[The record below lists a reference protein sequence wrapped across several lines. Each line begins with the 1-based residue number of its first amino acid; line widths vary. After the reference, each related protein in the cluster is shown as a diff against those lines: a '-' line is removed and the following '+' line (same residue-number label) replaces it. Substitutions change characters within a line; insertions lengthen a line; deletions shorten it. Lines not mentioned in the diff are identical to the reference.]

1 MVFLFQ
7 IYFGFGP
14 SWPFCPFWPFECLGQ
29 KKKQGLPIFFWLQR
43 TANFYFQY
51 STYQAEQGRLQ
62 QIVGSFRSKTN
73 VFAKP
78 PGTTKKA
85 PKLPFSG
92 PIICTTCILLQ
103 SKIVCFCSRP
113 RRQARACACP
123 VYSIQNSETKYF
135 HTRKYCEYELV
146 LRTKEDSMYSRI
158 TNM

>member
-1 MVFLFQ
+1 MILAKNWIWKSF
-7 IYFGFGP
+7 FGHL
-14 SWPFCPFWPFECLGQ
+14 SVWVR
-29 KKKQGLPIFFWLQR
+29 KKQGLPIYFWLQR
-43 TANFYFQY
+43 TANSNLFISNIQHIRQNRIDY
-51 STYQAEQGRLQ
+51 SRLLAAFGRKRTFLQNHQGQ
-62 QIVGSFRSKTN
+62 Q
-73 VFAKP
+73 
-78 PGTTKKA
+78 KKA

-146 LRTKEDSMYSRI
+146 LRTKEDSMYYVWP
-158 TNM
+158 NY